1 MGSLA
6 ATQYTNHLRRVTAS
20 LPASTR
26 QTARISLADALQ
38 VASKLPKDAGRTLT
52 VGAQRAFIDGI
63 HLAVVVGALVAALSA
78 VIVTRYL
85 PRQLSAGSMHGP
97 AEAMEGA
104 AEFGLA
110 GIPTVFPDDQAAF
123 MSEGS
128 TSSHPP
134 RSPRA
139 PGGPSRPAWNVGES
153 DPAPTSCQKPI

>member
-26 QTARISLADALQ
+26 QAARISLADALQ
-38 VASKLPKDAGRTLT
+38 AASKLPKDAGHTLT

-97 AEAMEGA
+97 AEAMAGA
-104 AEFGLA
+104 AELGLA
-110 GIPTVFPDDQAAF
+110 GIPPVFPDDQVAF
-123 MSEGS
+123 MPEGS
-128 TSSHPP
+128 TSSGLP

-139 PGGPSRPAWNVGES
+139 PGGPSRPASIVGEA
-153 DPAPTSCQKPI
+153 DPANASRQKPI